1 MKYTLRLAYAG
12 VVGAIVLLAA
22 CGLPSSQTQPTPTI
36 VQVPNPPFP
45 DLERLDADVAL
56 VVIGEVTEVSRVGV
70 TETPDNKN
78 YFCSYNAVVNVER
91 TLLGPETTALQ
102 MNLYL
107 RGAAA
112 SGSPG
117 VVTSRLLAKGD
128 RVMAFLS
135 KDSSLF
141 DLGEG
146 EFLSEA
152 VLWVR
157 DQEAVKYYVT
167 TAVVSATGQCS
178 VYESAAYRKETQPL
192 EEVIEWVDE
201 FSRLN
206 PPR

>member
-1 MKYTLRLAYAG
+1 MRLAYVG
-12 VVGAIVLLAA
+12 VAAAFVLLAA

-45 DLERLDADVAL
+45 DLQRLDADVAL
-56 VVIGEVTEVSRVGV
+56 IVIGEVTEVSRVGV

-78 YFCSYNAVVNVER
+78 YFCSYSAVVNVER
-91 TLLGPETTALQ
+91 TLLGPESTTLQ

-112 SGSPG
+112 SSSPG
-117 VVTSRLLAKGD
+117 VVPSRLLARGD

-135 KDSSLF
+135 RDSSLF
-141 DLGEG
+141 DLAEG
-146 EFLSEA
+146 EFLSEE
-152 VLWVR
+152 VFWVR
-157 DQEAVKYYVT
+157 GQEVVKYFVT
-167 TAVVSATGQCS
+167 GSAGSATGPCS
-178 VYESAAYRKETQPL
+178 VHDSAAYRKETQPL
-192 EEVIEWVDE
+192 EKVIEWVDE